1 VSADAELPM
10 TQVKNAAPLMQEAET
25 PPPEVE
31 PSAPPP
37 VSPPVRVVL
46 NEPVANDAGA
56 VCPPPSPLREEK
68 PPSRGPAAGGRRF
81 YLAAAA
87 VVLLAAFAL
96 YWLFPFNGDLSRP
109 GVSSPSARERL
120 PSTALP
126 VVVPDKAPYVAVEAP
141 AAAVPLAD
149 GAATD
154 VPAAGVPGIQ
164 TPIAEVPGGEN
175 SAEERAVVAAP
186 LAEVPGVE
194 LAPPSFDPPVPGALP
209 VVEPYEVRPGDNLWS
224 ISRRFMGDPWAFR
237 QLARENRI
245 PEPDLIF
252 PGQVIL
258 LPAETKAR
266 GDAP

>member
-1 VSADAELPM
+1 
-10 TQVKNAAPLMQEAET
+10 
-25 PPPEVE
+25 
-31 PSAPPP
+31 
-37 VSPPVRVVL
+37 
-46 NEPVANDAGA
+46 
-56 VCPPPSPLREEK
+56 
-68 PPSRGPAAGGRRF
+68 RGPAAGGRRF

-96 YWLFPFNGDLSRP
+96 SWLFPFNGDLSRP
-109 GVSSPSARERL
+109 GVSSPSAREPL